1 MTTIKKCADD
11 WLREPKYQ
19 DFIVMD
25 PDGWDRK
32 NYEASW
38 AEEITEQEFN
48 RRLLSS
54 TCITKPSS
62 QLRQGHRGI
71 EA

>member
-1 MTTIKKCADD
+1 MSEIKKCADD
-11 WLREPKYQ
+11 WLRQPKYACLT
-19 DFIVMD
+19 VRD

-32 NYEASW
+32 NFEASW

-54 TCITKPSS
+54 TCIVWPT
-62 QLRQGHRGI
+62 
-71 EA
+71 A